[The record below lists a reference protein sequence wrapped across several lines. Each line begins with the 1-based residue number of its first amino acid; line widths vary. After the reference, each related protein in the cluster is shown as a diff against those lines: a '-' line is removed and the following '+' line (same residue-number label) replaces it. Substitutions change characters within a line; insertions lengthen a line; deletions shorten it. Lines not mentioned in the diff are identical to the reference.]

1 MFFSY
6 SCKSCVSFIL
16 NFFFRSEKS
25 PINSK
30 RIANVIEYLTFE
42 AFRYTCR
49 GLYENHKFLF
59 TLQLALKISLNKGA
73 IRHDEFQVLIKG
85 IVGFVGFLKQKRKFK
100 HKTFKR

>member
-1 MFFSY
+1 MISH
-6 SCKSCVSFIL
+6 L
-16 NFFFRSEKS
+16 RSEKS

-30 RIANVIEYLTFE
+30 RIANIIEYLTFE

-59 TLQLALKISLNKGA
+59 TLQLALKISLNKGT

-85 IVGFVGFLKQKRKFK
+85 MFKGSYKSETWEISTPAFQANFVRINRVRLVF
-100 HKTFKR
+100 